1 MRTRIIALL
10 LASAGLAVTTSACRM
25 GEENQA
31 EQAQGSASGINLA
44 AMDKG
49 VKPGDDFFL
58 YANGNWF
65 KPGGWLHERFGMEGA
80 VLAVRAK
87 MGLVA
92 LLVAGYFVWT
102 VYRLTGGLKARRA
115 QIAET
120 YDVFDPPDQ
129 PRQR

>member
-1 MRTRIIALL
+1 MKLEDIRRRAVALRLKDYRDRLSQDLMPALVCSL
-10 LASAGLAVTTSACRM
+10 LTIGL
-25 GEENQA
+25 
-31 EQAQGSASGINLA
+31 
-44 AMDKG
+44 
-49 VKPGDDFFL
+49 FL
-58 YANGNWF
+58 GTLMSPDEWANGNWF

-80 VLAVRAK
+80 VLAVRAT